1 MAQISVGANTPRS
14 LSGFPS
20 YPERATAWT
29 IGAVQRP
36 AHHMSR
42 FIAVDRN
49 TAYLLPP
56 SVDEWLPQ
64 DHLARFVVEVIDQLD
79 LSELIRQY
87 AGRGSAA
94 YHPAMLLGLLV
105 YGYATGVHSSRK
117 IERACHD
124 SVAFRFI
131 AANTQPDHD
140 SIAAFRRRFL
150 PQIEALFVQVLMLAR
165 EMKCL
170 KLGNIALDGTKI
182 AANASKHKALS
193 WEHAN
198 RIEAQ
203 LREEVQLLL
212 KLAEDSDSRPV
223 NDGLDVPAEI
233 ARRQTRLDAI
243 AQAKTK
249 IEQRARERQAVEQ
262 QDYEAKCAKRQAQR
276 EQGKKPRGPDPQPPS
291 SAPKPSDQ
299 VNLSDEESRIMPTA
313 HGGFEQSYNAQAAV
327 DTDTMLVVAPHVSQA
342 PNDKREV
349 TPILDKISALPGS
362 LGQVSAL
369 LADSGYFSAANV
381 NACEARFI
389 EPLLSIKRE
398 SHHSPVLERFCA
410 DAPVPETDDP
420 VVKMVHRLG
429 TKNGRLL
436 YGLRKQTVEPVF
448 GIIKRVM
455 GWRQMSMRG
464 LDKARGEWSLVT
476 MAWNIKR
483 LHVLR
488 AA

>member
-1 MAQISVGANTPRS
+1 
-14 LSGFPS
+14 
-20 YPERATAWT
+20 
-29 IGAVQRP
+29 
-36 AHHMSR
+36 MSR
-42 FIAVDRN
+42 FVAVDRD

-64 DHLARFVVEVIDQLD
+64 NHLARFVVEVIEQMD
-79 LSELIRQY
+79 LSELVRQY

-140 SIAAFRRRFL
+140 SIATFRRRFL
-150 PQIEALFVQVLMLAR
+150 VQIESLFVQVLVLAR

-182 AANASKHKALS
+182 AANASKHRALS

-198 RIEAQ
+198 KLEAQ

-212 KLAEDSDSRPV
+212 KLAEESDTRPL

-233 ARRQTRLDAI
+233 ARREQRLGAI
-243 AQAKTK
+243 GQAKLK
-249 IEQRARERQAVEQ
+249 IEQRARERHAVEQ
-262 QDYEAKCAKRQAQR
+262 QDHEAKCAKRQAQR
-276 EQGKKPRGPDPQPPS
+276 EAGKKPRGPDPQPPS
-291 SAPKPSDQ
+291 SEPKPGDQ
-299 VNLSDEESRIMPTA
+299 VNLTDEESRVMPGP
-313 HGGFEQSYNAQAAV
+313 GGAFGQSYNAQAAV
-327 DTDTMLVVAPHVSQA
+327 DTQTMLVVIPHVSQA
-342 PNDKREV
+342 TNDKREIV
-349 TPILDKISALPGS
+349 PVLDKVQALPQT
-362 LGQVSAL
+362 LGQVEL
-369 LADSGYFSAANV
+369 LLGDTGYFSAANV
-381 NACEARFI
+381 NACEAANI
-389 EPLLSIKRE
+389 VPMLSMKRE
-398 SHHSPVLERFCA
+398 SHHLPVFERFA
-410 DAPVPETDDP
+410 QDAPVPETDDP
-420 VVKMVHRLG
+420 VLKMAHRLR
-429 TKNGRLL
+429 TKAGRAL

-448 GIIKRVM
+448 GIIKQVM

-488 AA
+488 VA

>member
-1 MAQISVGANTPRS
+1 
-14 LSGFPS
+14 
-20 YPERATAWT
+20 
-29 IGAVQRP
+29 
-36 AHHMSR
+36 MSR
-42 FIAVDRN
+42 FIAVDRD

-64 DHLARFVVEVIDQLD
+64 NHLARFVVEVIDQLD
-79 LSELIRQY
+79 LSELTRQY
-87 AGRGSAA
+87 AGRGSDA

-105 YGYATGVHSSRK
+105 YGYATGLHSSRK

-140 SIAAFRRRFL
+140 SIATFRRRFL

-170 KLGNIALDGTKI
+170 KLGTIALDGTKI
-182 AANASKHKALS
+182 AANASKHSALS

-212 KLAEDSDSRPV
+212 KLAEDSDNRPV

-233 ARRQTRLDAI
+233 ARREQRLAAL
-243 AQAKTK
+243 AQAKDK
-249 IEQRARERQAVEQ
+249 IKQRAAERHVLESQAH
-262 QDYEAKCAKRQAQR
+262 EAKCAKRQAQR
-276 EQGKKPRGPDPQPPS
+276 EAGKKPRGPDPEPPLS
-291 SAPKPSDQ
+291 EPKPGDQ
-299 VNLSDEESRIMPTA
+299 VNLTDEESRIMPTSG
-313 HGGFEQSYNAQAAV
+313 GGFEQSYNAQAAV
-327 DTDTMLVVAPHVSQA
+327 DTATMLVITAHVTQA
-342 PNDKREV
+342 PNDKREIAPV
-349 TPILDKISALPGS
+349 LDKVQALPQA
-362 LGQVSAL
+362 LGIISSL
-369 LADSGYFSAANV
+369 LADTGYFSQANV
-381 NACEARFI
+381 QACLEHEI
-389 EPLLSIKRE
+389 EPMLSMKRE
-398 SHHSPVLERFCA
+398 SHHVPVLTRFAA
-410 DAPVPETDDP
+410 DAPAPETDDP
-420 VVKMVHRLG
+420 VVKMAHRLS
-429 TKNGRLL
+429 TKAGRAL

>member
-1 MAQISVGANTPRS
+1 
-14 LSGFPS
+14 
-20 YPERATAWT
+20 
-29 IGAVQRP
+29 
-36 AHHMSR
+36 MSR
-42 FIAVDRN
+42 FIAVDRD

-64 DHLARFVVEVIDQLD
+64 NHLARFVVEVIDQLD
-79 LSELIRQY
+79 LSELTRQY
-87 AGRGSAA
+87 AGRGSDA

-105 YGYATGVHSSRK
+105 YGYATGLHSSRK

-140 SIAAFRRRFL
+140 SIATFRRRFL

-170 KLGNIALDGTKI
+170 KLGTIALDGTKI
-182 AANASKHKALS
+182 AANASKHSALS

-233 ARRQTRLDAI
+233 ARREQRLAAL
-243 AQAKTK
+243 AQAKDK
-249 IEQRARERQAVEQ
+249 IKQRVAERHAVESQ
-262 QDYEAKCAKRQAQR
+262 AHEAKCAKRQAQR
-276 EQGKKPRGPDPQPPS
+276 EAGKKPRGPDPEPPS
-291 SAPKPSDQ
+291 SEPRPGDQ
-299 VNLSDEESRIMPTA
+299 VNLTDEESRIMPTSG
-313 HGGFEQSYNAQAAV
+313 GGFEQSYNAQAAV
-327 DTDTMLVVAPHVSQA
+327 DTATMLVITAHVTQA
-342 PNDKREV
+342 PNDKREIAPV
-349 TPILDKISALPGS
+349 LDKVQALPQA
-362 LGQVSAL
+362 LGIISSL
-369 LADSGYFSAANV
+369 LADTGYFSQANV
-381 NACEARFI
+381 QACLGHEI
-389 EPLLSIKRE
+389 EPMLSMKRE
-398 SHHSPVLERFCA
+398 SHHVPVLTRFAA
-410 DAPVPETDDP
+410 DVPAPETDDP
-420 VVKMVHRLG
+420 VVKMAHRLS
-429 TKNGRLL
+429 TKAGRAL

>member
-1 MAQISVGANTPRS
+1 
-14 LSGFPS
+14 
-20 YPERATAWT
+20 
-29 IGAVQRP
+29 
-36 AHHMSR
+36 MSR
-42 FIAVDRN
+42 FIAVDRD

-79 LSELIRQY
+79 LNDLVRQY

-140 SIAAFRRRFL
+140 SIANFRRRFL
-150 PQIEALFVQVLMLAR
+150 PQIEALFVQVLVLAH

-170 KLGNIALDGTKI
+170 KLGNIALVGLPKI

-198 RIEAQ
+198 RVEAH
-203 LREEVQLLL
+203 LREEVQQLL

-233 ARRQTRLDAI
+233 ARREKRLAGI

-249 IEQRARERQAVEQ
+249 IEQRARERHVVEQ
-262 QDYEAKCAKRQAQR
+262 QEYEAKRAKRQGQR
-276 EQGKKPRGPDPQPPS
+276 DEGKKPRGPDPQPPS
-291 SAPKPSDQ
+291 SEPKASDQ
-299 VNLSDEESRIMPTA
+299 VNLTDEESRIMPTSR
-313 HGGFEQSYNAQAAV
+313 GGFEQSYNAQAAV
-327 DTDTMLVVAPHVSQA
+327 DTQTMLVVALHVSQA
-342 PNDKREV
+342 PNDKGEIA
-349 TPILDKISALPGS
+349 PILAKVGALPEG
-362 LGQVSAL
+362 LGQVDAL
-369 LADSGYFSAANV
+369 LADTGYFSAANV
-381 NACEARFI
+381 NACEAQAI
-389 EPLLSIKRE
+389 VPMLSMKRE
-398 SHHSPVLERFCA
+398 SHHIPVLQRFGA
-410 DAPVPETDDP
+410 DAPAPQTSDP
-420 VVKMVHRLG
+420 VIKMAHRLA
-429 TKNGRLL
+429 TKAGRAL

-455 GWRQMSMRG
+455 GWSQMSMRG
-464 LDKARGEWSLVT
+464 IDNARGEWSLVT

>member
-1 MAQISVGANTPRS
+1 
-14 LSGFPS
+14 
-20 YPERATAWT
+20 
-29 IGAVQRP
+29 
-36 AHHMSR
+36 MSR
-42 FIAVDRN
+42 FIAVDRD

-64 DHLARFVVEVIDQLD
+64 DHLARFVVEVVEQLD
-79 LSELIRQY
+79 LGELTRQY

-94 YHPAMLLGLLV
+94 YHPAVLLGLLV

-182 AANASKHKALS
+182 TANASKHRALS

-203 LREEVQLLL
+203 LRQEVQLLL

-233 ARRQTRLDAI
+233 ARREQRLQAL
-243 AQAKTK
+243 AQAKAK
-249 IEQRARERQAVEQ
+249 IEQRAAERHALEQ
-262 QDYEAKCAKRQAQR
+262 QAYEAKCAQRQAQR
-276 EQGKKPRGPDPQPPS
+276 DAGKKPRGKDPEPPS
-291 SAPKPSDQ
+291 SQPRASDQ
-299 VNLSDEESRIMPTA
+299 VNLTDEESRIMPGPG
-313 HGGFEQSYNAQAAV
+313 GGFGQSYNAQAAV
-327 DTDTMLVVAPHVSQA
+327 DTQTMLVITAHVSQA
-342 PNDKREV
+342 PNDKREIV
-349 TPILDKISALPGS
+349 PVLDKFQALPGMLGRVES
-362 LGQVSAL
+362 LT
-369 LADSGYFSAANV
+369 ADTGYFSAANV
-381 NACEARFI
+381 NACAAREI
-389 EPLLSIKRE
+389 EPLLAMGRE
-398 SHHSPVLERFCA
+398 SHHVPVLERFAA
-410 DAPVPETDDP
+410 DAPAPETDDP
-420 VVKMVHRLG
+420 VVAMAHRLG
-429 TKNGRLL
+429 TQAGRAL

>member
-1 MAQISVGANTPRS
+1 
-14 LSGFPS
+14 
-20 YPERATAWT
+20 
-29 IGAVQRP
+29 
-36 AHHMSR
+36 MSR
-42 FIAVDRN
+42 FIAVDRE

-64 DHLARFVVEVIDQLD
+64 NHLARFVVEVIDQLD
-79 LSELIRQY
+79 LSELTRQY
-87 AGRGSAA
+87 AGRGSDA

-105 YGYATGVHSSRK
+105 YGYTTGLHSSRK

-124 SVAFRFI
+124 SVAMRFI

-140 SIAAFRRRFL
+140 SIATFRRRFL
-150 PQIEALFVQVLMLAR
+150 AQIEALFVQVLLLAR

-170 KLGNIALDGTKI
+170 KLGTIALDGTKI
-182 AANASKHKALS
+182 AANASKHSALS

-198 RIEAQ
+198 KIEAQ

-212 KLAEDSDSRPV
+212 KLAEDSDSGPV

-233 ARRQTRLDAI
+233 ARREQRLAAL
-243 AQAKTK
+243 AQAKAK
-249 IEQRARERQAVEQ
+249 IEQRAAERHAVESQ
-262 QDYEAKCAKRQAQR
+262 AHEAKCAKRQAQR
-276 EQGKKPRGPDPQPPS
+276 DAGKKPRGPDPEPPS
-291 SAPKPSDQ
+291 SEPKPGDQ
-299 VNLSDEESRIMPTA
+299 VNLTDEESRIMPTSG
-313 HGGFEQSYNAQAAV
+313 GGFEQSYNAQAAV
-327 DTDTMLVVAPHVSQA
+327 DTATMLVITAHVTQA
-342 PNDKREV
+342 PNDKREIAPV
-349 TPILDKISALPGS
+349 LDKVQALPQA
-362 LGQVSAL
+362 LGCISTL
-369 LADSGYFSAANV
+369 LADTGYFSQANV
-381 NACEARFI
+381 QACLGHEI
-389 EPLLSIKRE
+389 EPMLSMKRE
-398 SHHSPVLERFCA
+398 SHHVPVFERFAA
-410 DAPVPETDDP
+410 DTPAPETDDP
-420 VVKMVHRLG
+420 VVEMAHRLS
-429 TKNGRLL
+429 TKAGRAL

>member
-1 MAQISVGANTPRS
+1 
-14 LSGFPS
+14 
-20 YPERATAWT
+20 
-29 IGAVQRP
+29 
-36 AHHMSR
+36 MSR
-42 FIAVDRN
+42 FIAVDRD

-64 DHLARFVVEVIDQLD
+64 NHLARFVVEVIDQLD
-79 LSELIRQY
+79 LSELTRQY
-87 AGRGSAA
+87 AGRGSDA
-94 YHPAMLLGLLV
+94 YHPSMLLGLLV
-105 YGYATGVHSSRK
+105 YGYATGLHSSRK

-124 SVAFRFI
+124 SVAMRFI

-140 SIAAFRRRFL
+140 SIATFRRRFL

-170 KLGNIALDGTKI
+170 KLGTIALDGTKI
-182 AANASKHKALS
+182 AANASKHSALS

-198 RIEAQ
+198 RIETQ
-203 LREEVQLLL
+203 LRQEVQLLL

-233 ARRQTRLDAI
+233 ARREQRLA
-243 AQAKTK
+243 ALGQAKDK
-249 IEQRARERQAVEQ
+249 IKQRAAERHAQESQAH
-262 QDYEAKCAKRQAQR
+262 EAKCAKRQAQR
-276 EQGKKPRGPDPQPPS
+276 EAGKKPRGPDPEPPS
-291 SAPKPSDQ
+291 SEPKPSDQ
-299 VNLSDEESRIMPTA
+299 VNLTDEESRIMPSSG
-313 HGGFEQSYNAQAAV
+313 GGFEQSYNAQAAV
-327 DTDTMLVVAPHVSQA
+327 DTATMLVITAHVTQA
-342 PNDKREV
+342 PNDKREIAPV
-349 TPILDKISALPGS
+349 LDRVQALPQV
-362 LGQVSAL
+362 LGCVSSL
-369 LADSGYFSAANV
+369 LADTGYFSQANV
-381 NACEARFI
+381 QACLGHEI
-389 EPLLSIKRE
+389 EPMLSMKRE
-398 SHHSPVLERFCA
+398 SHHVPVLVRFAA
-410 DAPVPETDDP
+410 DAPAPETDDP
-420 VVKMVHRLG
+420 VLKMAHRLS
-429 TKNGRLL
+429 TQAGRAL

>member
-1 MAQISVGANTPRS
+1 
-14 LSGFPS
+14 
-20 YPERATAWT
+20 
-29 IGAVQRP
+29 
-36 AHHMSR
+36 MSR
-42 FIAVDRN
+42 FIAVDRD

-64 DHLARFVVEVIDQLD
+64 NHLARFVVEVIDQLD
-79 LSELIRQY
+79 LSELTRQY
-87 AGRGSAA
+87 AGRGSDA

-105 YGYATGVHSSRK
+105 YGYATGLHSSRK

-124 SVAFRFI
+124 SVAMRFI

-140 SIAAFRRRFL
+140 SIATFRRRFL

-170 KLGNIALDGTKI
+170 KLGAIALDGTKI
-182 AANASKHKALS
+182 AANASKHSALS

-223 NDGLDVPAEI
+223 GDGLDVPAEI
-233 ARRQTRLDAI
+233 ARREQRLAAL
-243 AQAKTK
+243 AQAKDK
-249 IEQRARERQAVEQ
+249 IRQRAAERHAVESQ
-262 QDYEAKCAKRQAQR
+262 AHEAKCAKRQAQR
-276 EQGKKPRGPDPQPPS
+276 EAGKKPRGPEPEPPS
-291 SAPKPSDQ
+291 SEPRPGDQ
-299 VNLSDEESRIMPTA
+299 VNLTDEESRIMPTSG
-313 HGGFEQSYNAQAAV
+313 GGFEQSYNAQAAV
-327 DTDTMLVVAPHVSQA
+327 DTATMLVITAHVTQA
-342 PNDKREV
+342 PNDKREIAPV
-349 TPILDKISALPGS
+349 LDKVQALPQALGS
-362 LGQVSAL
+362 VST
-369 LADSGYFSAANV
+369 
-381 NACEARFI
+381 
-389 EPLLSIKRE
+389 LLSMKRE
-398 SHHSPVLERFCA
+398 SHHVPVLTRFAA
-410 DAPVPETDDP
+410 DAPAPETDDP
-420 VVKMVHRLG
+420 VLKMAHLLG
-429 TKNGRLL
+429 TKTGRAL

-464 LDKARGEWSLVT
+464 LDQARGEWSLVT

>member
-1 MAQISVGANTPRS
+1 
-14 LSGFPS
+14 
-20 YPERATAWT
+20 
-29 IGAVQRP
+29 
-36 AHHMSR
+36 MSR
-42 FIAVDRN
+42 FVAVDRD

-79 LSELIRQY
+79 LSELTRPY

-105 YGYATGVHSSRK
+105 YGYATSVHSSRK

-140 SIAAFRRRFL
+140 SIATFRRRFL
-150 PQIEALFVQVLMLAR
+150 PQIEALFIQVLMLAR

-182 AANASKHKALS
+182 AANASKHRALS

-198 RIEAQ
+198 KIEAQ
-203 LREEVQLLL
+203 LRQEVQLLL
-212 KLAEDSDSRPV
+212 KLAEDSDSRPL

-233 ARRQTRLDAI
+233 ARREQRLGAI

-249 IEQRARERQAVEQ
+249 IKQRARERQAAEQ
-262 QDYEAKCAKRQAQR
+262 QEYEARCAKRQAQR
-276 EQGKKPRGPDPQPPS
+276 EQGKKPRGPQPQPPS
-291 SAPKPSDQ
+291 SQPKGSDQ
-299 VNLSDEESRIMPTA
+299 VNLTDEESRIMPTS

-327 DTDTMLVVAPHVSQA
+327 DTETMLVVVPNVSQA
-342 PNDKREV
+342 PNDKREISAV
-349 TPILDKISALPGS
+349 LDKVQALPGD
-362 LGQVSAL
+362 LGRVSSL

-381 NACEARFI
+381 LACEAQFI
-389 EPLLSIKRE
+389 EPMLAMKRD
-398 SHHSPVLERFCA
+398 SHHIAVLKRFA
-410 DAPVPETDDP
+410 EDTPAPETEDP
-420 VVKMVHRLG
+420 VAKMAHRLG
-429 TKNGRLL
+429 TKKGRVL

>member
-1 MAQISVGANTPRS
+1 M
-14 LSGFPS
+14 
-20 YPERATAWT
+20 ERFH
-29 IGAVQRP
+29 R
-36 AHHMSR
+36 MSR
-42 FIAVDRN
+42 FIAVDRD
-49 TAYLLPP
+49 TDYLLPP
-56 SVDEWLPQ
+56 SVNDWLPQ

-79 LSELIRQY
+79 LSELVRQY
-87 AGRGSAA
+87 AGRGSQAW
-94 YHPAMLLGLLV
+94 HPAMLLGLLV

-140 SIAAFRRRFL
+140 SIATFRRRFL
-150 PQIEALFVQVLMLAR
+150 PQIEALFVQVLVLAH

-198 RIEAQ
+198 KIEAQ

-212 KLAEDSDSRPV
+212 RLAEDSDSRAV
-223 NDGLDVPAEI
+223 NEGLDVPAEI
-233 ARRQTRLDAI
+233 ARRDKRLAAI

-249 IEQRARERQAVEQ
+249 IEERARERHDIEQ
-262 QDYEAKCAKRQAQR
+262 QEYQAKCAKRDAQR
-276 EQGKKPRGPDPQPPS
+276 EAGKKPRGPDPQPPS
-291 SAPKPSDQ
+291 GEPKPGDQ
-299 VNLSDEESRIMPTA
+299 VNLTDEDSRIMPTPGA
-313 HGGFEQSYNAQAAV
+313 GFEQGYNAQAAV
-327 DTDTMLVVAPHVSQA
+327 DGETMMVVIPNVSQA
-342 PNDKREV
+342 PNDKREI
-349 TPILDKISALPGS
+349 TPVLHKVGALPQA
-362 LGQVSAL
+362 LGHVTVL
-369 LADSGYFSAANV
+369 LGDTGYFSAANV
-381 NACEARFI
+381 DACEARGI
-389 EPLLSIKRE
+389 EPMLAIKRE
-398 SHHSPVLERFCA
+398 SHHLPVLQRFAA
-410 DAPVPETDDP
+410 DAPAPDTDDP
-420 VVKMVHRLG
+420 VARMAHRLG
-429 TKNGRLL
+429 TKQGRAL

-455 GWRQMSMRG
+455 GWSQMSMRG

-476 MAWNIKR
+476 MSWNIKR